1 MGSGGDPLGQ
11 RGLSRLDR
19 GPQHRL
25 IVDEIVVY
33 GRLKHRNADQPAE
46 LAPDVEDADAEG
58 DAGGGQL
65 AECDQRDRQEQEA
78 ERSEERRVGKEWVST
93 CRSRWWPD
101 H

>member
-11 RGLSRLDR
+11 RGRSRLDR

-65 AECDQRDRQEQEA
+65 AECDQRDR
-78 ERSEERRVGKEWVST
+78 RSEEHTSELQSLM
-93 CRSRWWPD
+93 RSSYAVFCLKKKIK
-101 H
+101 